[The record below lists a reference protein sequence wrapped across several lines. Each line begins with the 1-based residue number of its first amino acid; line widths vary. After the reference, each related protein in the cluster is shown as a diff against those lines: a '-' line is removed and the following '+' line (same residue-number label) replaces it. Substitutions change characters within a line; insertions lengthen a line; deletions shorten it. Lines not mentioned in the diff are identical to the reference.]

1 MGTSDDI
8 LEYFRRELSY
18 LRVQGADFARR
29 NPKVAQRLSLS
40 GAESPDPHVERLIEA
55 VAFLGARIHRD
66 LDREFPQI
74 PVALLDNLCPSLTQP
89 IPSITIAQ
97 MTLDPSQGKVTS
109 GMTVARGAML
119 QATGSNGEVCRFKV
133 AWDMT
138 LWPLTVSSVQHI
150 DSRTLRIEFTGDPG
164 TDLAELEMDRLRLHL
179 SGELMTTMP
188 LHELLISGLESLQ
201 LEAGGSLVPL
211 GRASLA
217 ECGFDED
224 QDVIPR
230 SGHAHPA
237 YGLLQEYFIFPRK
250 FQFFEL
256 RGLRGR
262 LGTGSSFAIRLVFD
276 RNARVLADVGV
287 DNFKL
292 GCTPIINLFSMTSEP
307 IVVDHLHHEYP
318 LVADRQRDAETEIH
332 SIVSVISSDPKAQR
346 PTVIRSLYEAEDDR
360 IAVADVYWTARRETT
375 IRKDLSGTDM
385 FVSFVD
391 RFDPRDAPGESV
403 VYAELLC
410 TNRRLAEQLPSGA
423 RMLGVGLS
431 GSLRIKTLYDPSA
444 QRDPVLGSEALWS
457 LVALMR
463 LNHQSLVDGTTG
475 VQSLREMLLLFA
487 GESAREHAQVR
498 GVKSLSAR
506 PATAQIGDQTWR
518 GYCRGTEVALEFDL
532 ESFAGGSPL
541 LMAAVLARFFALYTT
556 INSFVRLRVERNGE
570 IWHEWPAMS
579 GRQWVI

>member
-1 MGTSDDI
+1 LGNSDDI

-40 GAESPDPHVERLIEA
+40 EAESPDPHVERLIEA
-55 VAFLGARIHRD
+55 VAFLGARVHRD

-74 PVALLDNLCPSLTQP
+74 PIALLDNLCPSLTQP
-89 IPSITIAQ
+89 IPSMTIAQ

-109 GMTVARGAML
+109 GMLVARGAML
-119 QATGSNGEVCRFKV
+119 QASSSDGEVCRFRV
-133 AWDMT
+133 AWDTT
-138 LWPLTVSSVQHI
+138 LWPLSISSVQQL
-150 DSRTLRIEFTGDPG
+150 DSRTLRIEFTGEIG
-164 TDLAELEMDRLRLHL
+164 TDLSELELDRLRIHL

-188 LHELLISGLESLQ
+188 LHELLISGLESLE
-201 LEAGGSLVPL
+201 LEAGGSIVQL
-211 GRASLA
+211 GRSSLV
-217 ECGFDED
+217 ECGFDER

-237 YGLLQEYFIFPRK
+237 YGLLQEYFLFPRI

-262 LGTGSSFAIRLVFD
+262 LGSGASFAIRLVFD
-276 RNARVLADVGV
+276 RNPRVLASLSV

-292 GCTPIINLFSMTSEP
+292 GCTPIVNLFSMTSEP
-307 IVVDHLHHEYP
+307 IVVNQLHHEYP
-318 LVADRQRDAETEIH
+318 LIADRERDAETEIH
-332 SIVSVISSDPKAQR
+332 SIVSVISSDPQAQR

-360 IAVADVYWTARRETT
+360 IAAAGVYWTARREATL
-375 IRKDLSGTDM
+375 RKEMSGTDM
-385 FVSFVD
+385 FISFVD
-391 RFDPRDAPGESV
+391 RHDPSSMPERSV

-431 GSLRIKTLYDPSA
+431 GSLKIRTLYDPSA
-444 QRDPVLGSEALWS
+444 QRDPTLGSQALWS

-475 VQSLREMLLLFA
+475 IQSIRDMLLLFA
-487 GESAREHAQVR
+487 GDSARQHAQVR
-498 GVKSLSAR
+498 GVKALSAR
-506 PATAQIGDQTWR
+506 PATAQIGHETWR
-518 GYCRGTEVALEFDL
+518 GYCRGTLVTLEFDP
-532 ESFAGGSPL
+532 ESFTGGSPL

-556 INSFVRLRVERNGE
+556 VNSFVRVRVERNGE
-570 IWHEWPAMS
+570 VWHEWPAMS